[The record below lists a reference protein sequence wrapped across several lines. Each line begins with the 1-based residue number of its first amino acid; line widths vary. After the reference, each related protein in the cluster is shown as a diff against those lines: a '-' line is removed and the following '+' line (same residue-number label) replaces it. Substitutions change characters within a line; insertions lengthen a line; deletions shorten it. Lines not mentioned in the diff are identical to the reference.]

1 MDGWVKYLR
10 GELPAIAFKSS
21 TQNQSSRLGHSKV
34 SIEKSTDSQLNT
46 SKCVGASTLM
56 SLLSNYC
63 RNKDVKTSIRVGVV
77 GLPNVGKSSLI
88 NSLKRNRA
96 CNVGAMPGVT
106 IHLGVLLLILTFE
119 CFISHQQS

>member
-1 MDGWVKYLR
+1 VPKENLESWVKYLR
-10 GELPAIAFKSS
+10 GELPTIAFKSS
-21 TQNQSSRLGHSKV
+21 TQNQSTRLGHSKV
-34 SIEKSTDSQLNT
+34 TIEKSSDAQLNT

-63 RNKDVKTSIRVGVV
+63 RNKDVKTSIRVGIV

-96 CNVGAMPGVT
+96 CSVGAMPGKK
-106 IHLGVLLLILTFE
+106 LK
-119 CFISHQQS
+119 